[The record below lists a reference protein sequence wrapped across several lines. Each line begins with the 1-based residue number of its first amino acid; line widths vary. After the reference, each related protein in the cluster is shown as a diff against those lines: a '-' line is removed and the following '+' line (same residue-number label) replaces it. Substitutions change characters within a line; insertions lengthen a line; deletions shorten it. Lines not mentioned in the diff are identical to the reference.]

1 MIPFSISSIAII
13 ILQFD
18 GSLRP
23 PRDPQPGFTY
33 SSKVIGSG
41 ILDGSEKLASC
52 GASISLSD
60 GGDDDEKLI
69 ALCSK
74 YIPNEISM
82 TSADTEY
89 DGLLLGLDY
98 LINELSSHQS
108 NFYELMGN
116 TNDTKLIIRGD
127 CKAVI
132 DQINYKSIP
141 RKMESKYN
149 LAMEKINSIK
159 ELYSTYHQRNNDVS
173 LSDANGVLS
182 ICLEHISREYNTLCD
197 AICKI
202 VINHKQAEFVASILE
217 LIQLGEEDTINK
229 IDEGSTKQ
237 KHTKKKRKKHIM
249 HSKSKYFQQ
258 AFDSICNN
266 PQLCHSSRLALACKL
281 TRVSIRFKD
290 SANLDGL
297 SNFFMDMSRR
307 LNKFYYAED
316 NDDNDMIR
324 DTLRRASILCKKSST
339 HFTDNTQLGD
349 DSKACNGVV
358 DSIFQFYVGSKSS
371 DITDEKDMNT
381 AILDLY
387 KDISEIIS
395 SVEVESYR
403 NELILWSVEDT

>member
-1 MIPFSISSIAII
+1 MI
-13 ILQFD
+13 ILQSD

-33 SSKVIGSG
+33 SSNVIGSG

-108 NFYELMGN
+108 IFYELMGN

-159 ELYSTYHQRNNDVS
+159 ELYSTYHQNNDVS
-173 LSDANGVLS
+173 VSNANGVLS
-182 ICLEHISREYNTLCD
+182 VCLEHISRENNTLCD

-202 VINHKQAEFVASILE
+202 VINKKQAEIVTSIID
-217 LIQLGEEDTINK
+217 LIELGEEEYSKKNVKDSIK
-229 IDEGSTKQ
+229 L
-237 KHTKKKRKKHIM
+237 KHIKKKRKKQIIL
-249 HSKSKYFQQ
+249 SKSEYFQQ
-258 AFDSICNN
+258 SFDNICNN

-281 TRVSIRFKD
+281 AKLSIQYKD
-290 SANLDGL
+290 TSILDGM
-297 SNFFMDMSRR
+297 SNFFMNMSRR
-307 LNKFYYAED
+307 LNKFYFAED
-316 NDDNDMIR
+316 NEDNDMIR
-324 DTLRRASILCKKSST
+324 DTLRRASILCKKLST
-339 HFTDNTQLGD
+339 GNTGFGDNE
-349 DSKACNGVV
+349 ACHAVG
-358 DSIFQFYVGSKSS
+358 SIFKFCVGSKSS
-371 DITDEKDMNT
+371 DEKDEEDMNA
-381 AILDLY
+381 AILDSY
-387 KDISEIIS
+387 TDISELIS
-395 SVEVESYR
+395 SVEIESYR
-403 NELILWSVEDT
+403 NELILWSRQNV

>member
-1 MIPFSISSIAII
+1 MIL
-13 ILQFD
+13 LQFD

-33 SSKVIGSG
+33 SSRIIGG
-41 ILDGSEKLASC
+41 CVLDGSDKLASC

-98 LINELSSHQS
+98 LINELSFHQS
-108 NFYELMGN
+108 TESTVNIYELME
-116 TNDTKLIIRGD
+116 KLIIRGD

-132 DQINYKSIP
+132 DQIKLKSIP

-159 ELYSTYHQRNNDVS
+159 ELHSKYHERNNDVS
-173 LSDANGVLS
+173 GSNANVLS
-182 ICLEHISREYNTLCD
+182 ICLEHIPREYNTLCD

-202 VINHKQAEFVASILE
+202 VINHKQAEIVASIID
-217 LIQLGEEDTINK
+217 LINLGEEDYSKKNVKDSI
-229 IDEGSTKQ
+229 KQ
-237 KHTKKKRKKHIM
+237 KHIKKKRKKRIIL
-249 HSKSKYFQQ
+249 SKSEYFQQ
-258 AFDSICNN
+258 AFDNICNN

-281 TRVSIRFKD
+281 TKVSIQYKD
-290 SANLDGL
+290 TSILDGL
-297 SNFFMDMSRR
+297 SNFFMNMSRR

-316 NDDNDMIR
+316 NYDNDMIR
-324 DTLRRASILCKKSST
+324 DTLRRASILCKKLS
-339 HFTDNTQLGD
+339 TDNNELGE
-349 DSKACNGVV
+349 DSKACNDNV
-358 DSIFQFYVGSKSS
+358 DSIFQFCVGSKSS
-371 DITDEKDMNT
+371 DISDEKDMDP
-381 AILDLY
+381 AILNAY
-387 KDISEIIS
+387 TDISELIS
-395 SVEVESYR
+395 SVEVESHKE
-403 NELILWSVEDT
+403 ELILWSRQSDRLKVS